1 MTELLRT
8 TAVGNCVRGR
18 SPAAHELRH
27 ADEIVM
33 QSRLTLTLQRDHP
46 RDAVLRNVLVEQPGE
61 RFVGHIALAHQA
73 ARAIE
78 AVEVAAGGD
87 FYLREHKRPSF
98 QARHESYP
106 VGGLQSPGLTRL
118 FFHDNE
124 M

>member
-1 MTELLRT
+1 MDVKALDPHFDQTE
-8 TAVGNCVRGR
+8 
-18 SPAAHELRH
+18 
-27 ADEIVM
+27 
-33 QSRLTLTLQRDHP
+33 DHP
-46 RDAVLRNVLVEQPGE
+46 RDAVLRNVLVDQPGE

-106 VGGLQSPGLTRL
+106 VACSHLA
-118 FFHDNE
+118 
-124 M
+124 